1 METREKLSMLRQ
13 WMDKENIDVCY
24 VPSSDAHMSEYVG
37 EHWKSREWISGF
49 TGSAGTAVILKESA
63 GLWTDGRYFIQA
75 AQELEGSGIALFKM
89 GEPGVPTIEEW
100 LKEVLPSGSR
110 LALDGRTVSI
120 RTMETLSKA
129 TEGKNIVFLTDKDPI
144 GAIWQDRPEIPG
156 ESIFLH
162 AEELAGTSR
171 AEKLTLI
178 RTAMKSLG
186 ADYYLLPVLDEI
198 CWLLNIRGRDILYN
212 PYVTSYVVVG
222 PDSACL
228 FTDLRKVPEEAVRA
242 LADDGIRVQAYDAV
256 YGYLNGLEAP
266 AALVLDPAKTNVR
279 LRTSIAEVIRVIEA
293 PSLVTPP
300 KAVKNDTEIGHIRDA
315 YLKDCTSL
323 VRLFK
328 WIKDNVDQGG
338 ITEIDVVD
346 KSLEF
351 RGQLPLFQEFSF
363 AAISAYGDHAAMM
376 HYKPVPEAQY
386 TLKPEGFFLLDSG
399 CHFHNGTT
407 DITRTLALGPLT
419 DEQKKDFTLVLKSVI
434 ALSTA
439 RFLYGSTGSSLDIL
453 ARKPLWDNGL
463 DYKCGTGHGVG
474 YFSNVHEEPQRFS
487 HKPNMA
493 VLEKGMLITVE
504 PGVYKEGR
512 HGIRT
517 ENTLLV
523 VEDETTEFGT
533 FFRFEELCYLPIDRE
548 AILPS
553 LLTDSERSW
562 LNLYHQE
569 VYNRLSGTGMLSTG
583 DLEWLKRETAA
594 I

>member
-1 METREKLSMLRQ
+1 MKTRDKLSLLRQ
-13 WMDKENIDVCY
+13 WMAKENIDGCY
-24 VPSSDAHMSEYVG
+24 IPSSDAHMSEYVG

-49 TGSAGTAVILKESA
+49 TGSAGTAVVLKESA

-75 AQELEGSGIALFKM
+75 AQELEGSGITLFKM
-89 GEPGVPTIEEW
+89 GEPGVPTVEEW
-100 LKEVLPSGSR
+100 LKDNLSSGSR
-110 LALDGRTVSI
+110 LAVDGRTVSI
-120 RTMETLSKA
+120 RTMESLSKA
-129 TEGKNIVFLTDKDPI
+129 TESNNIVFLTDEDPI
-144 GAIWQDRPEIPG
+144 GAIWQDRPEIPA
-156 ESIFLH
+156 ESLFPH
-162 AEELAGTSR
+162 DEELAGKTR
-171 AEKLTLI
+171 VEKLTQI
-178 RTAMKSLG
+178 RTAMKSHG

-198 CWLLNIRGRDILYN
+198 CWLLNIRGRDIPCN

-222 PDSACL
+222 PDSAYL
-228 FTDLRKVPEEAVRA
+228 FTDLRKVPEDMVRT
-242 LADDGIRVQAYDAV
+242 LANDGIRVLAYEAV
-256 YGYLNGLEAP
+256 YEYLSGLEAP
-266 AALVLDPAKTNVR
+266 AALILDPAKTNVR
-279 LRTSIAEVIRVIEA
+279 LRTSIPEFIRVIEA
-293 PSLVTPP
+293 PSLVTPL
-300 KAVKNDTEIGHIRDA
+300 KAIKNDTEIGHIRDA

-328 WIKDNVDQGG
+328 WIKDNVARGG
-338 ITEIDVVD
+338 ITELDVVD

-351 RGQLPLFQEFSF
+351 RRELPLFQEFSF
-363 AAISAYGDHAAMM
+363 DAISAYGDHAAMM

-386 TLKPEGFFLLDSG
+386 PLKPEGFFLLDSG

-419 DEQKKDFTLVLKSVI
+419 DEQKRDFTLVLKSVI

-439 RFLYGSTGSSLDIL
+439 RFLYGCTGSSLDIL
-453 ARKPLWDNGL
+453 ARKPLWDHGL

-517 ENTLLV
+517 ENTLLI

-569 VYNRLSGTGMLSTG
+569 VYCRLSATGMLSTE